1 MEGGKNT
8 PGGGEKMAR
17 DISGIS
23 DCVFKEIFS
32 DKSILVEYINQIC
45 NINLKVDDVE
55 YSPLESKEMLGY
67 KGVRYDVKAKGENEN
82 KYFHIDFE
90 AQKIR
95 PDYNTFKKR
104 KFHYASQ
111 LYLDLFK
118 EGDKYLDSSR
128 LYVREIFFIKSSN
141 GFNGSPIKK
150 IVYQDL
156 YDKTI
161 YDDIEIYEIY
171 IDELQKLD
179 LNKADN
185 YVKMLVELTGVIV
198 AKDVEKYKRSKN
210 TTVRRVAERIMKYT
224 QEEIEEL
231 QRRYDEACEQ
241 LDQALILD
249 MQEEA
254 MEKGL
259 AQGLAQGREEGHA
272 EGHAQGLAQGRAEG
286 KTEALIENIKTMHS
300 NGFSEET
307 ISKALSLDIDFV
319 KKALEE

>member
-1 MEGGKNT
+1 MV
-8 PGGGEKMAR
+8 R

-45 NINLKVDDVE
+45 NINLNVEDVE

-67 KGVRYDVKAKGENEN
+67 KGVRYDVKAKVENEN

-118 EGDKYLDSSR
+118 EGDKYIDSSR

-141 GFNGSPIKK
+141 GFTGSPIKK

-171 IDELQKLD
+171 IDELQKMNLKSANEYD
-179 LNKADN
+179 KILI
-185 YVKMLVELTGVIV
+185 ELTGVIV
-198 AKDVEKYKRSKN
+198 AKDVNKYISSTN
-210 TTVRRVAERIMKYT
+210 TLVRKVAEKIMKYT
-224 QEEIEEL
+224 QEEIDEL
-231 QRRYDEACEQ
+231 QRRYDEDCEIYNR
-241 LDQALILD
+241 AILKEMED
-249 MQEEA
+249 MAVERGLK
-254 MEKGL
+254 KGL
-259 AQGLAQGREEGHA
+259 EQGIQQGIQQGMKQGIEEGMK
-272 EGHAQGLAQGRAEG
+272 QGVEEG
-286 KTEALIENIKTMHS
+286 KSIGKLESIKEMIKTMNK
-300 NGFSEET
+300 NGFDNNT
-307 ISKALSLDIDFV
+307 ISKALSLDINFINEV
-319 KKALEE
+319 LSE

>member
-1 MEGGKNT
+1 MV
-8 PGGGEKMAR
+8 R

-45 NINLKVDDVE
+45 NINLNVEDVE

-118 EGDKYLDSSR
+118 EGDKYIDSSR

-141 GFNGSPIKK
+141 GFTGSPIKK

-171 IDELQKLD
+171 IDELQKMNLKSANEYD
-179 LNKADN
+179 KILI
-185 YVKMLVELTGVIV
+185 ELTGVIV
-198 AKDVEKYKRSKN
+198 AKDVNKYISSTN
-210 TTVRRVAERIMKYT
+210 TLVRKVAEKIMKYT
-224 QEEIEEL
+224 QEEIDEL
-231 QRRYDEACEQ
+231 QRRYDEDCEIYNR
-241 LDQALILD
+241 AILKEMED
-249 MQEEA
+249 MAVERGLK
-254 MEKGL
+254 KGL
-259 AQGLAQGREEGHA
+259 EQGIQQGIQQGIVQGVEEGKSI
-272 EGHAQGLAQGRAEG
+272 G
-286 KTEALIENIKTMHS
+286 KLESIKEMIKTMNK
-300 NGFSEET
+300 NGFDKDT
-307 ISKALSLDIDFV
+307 ISKALSLDINFINEV
-319 KKALEE
+319 LSE

>member
-1 MEGGKNT
+1 MGYVK
-8 PGGGEKMAR
+8 
-17 DISGIS
+17 DISGLS
-23 DCVFKEIFS
+23 DAVFKEIFK
-32 DKSILVEYINQIC
+32 DKEILVDYVNQIC
-45 NINLKVDDVE
+45 NINLSPDDIE
-55 YSPLESKEMLGY
+55 YVSLEAKDKLKY
-67 KGVRYDVKAKGENEN
+67 KGIQYDVKSIGRNDN
-82 KYFHIDFE
+82 NYFHIDFE
-90 AQKIR
+90 AQSVR
-95 PDYNTFKKR
+95 PSERSFTKR
-104 KFHYASQ
+104 KIHYASQ
-111 LYLDLFK
+111 LYVDMFK
-118 EGDKYLDSSR
+118 TGDRYFDNSK
-128 LYVREIFFIKSSN
+128 LYAKEIFFIKSSYR
-141 GFNGSPIKK
+141 FSGSPIKK
-150 IVYQDL
+150 IVYHDI
-156 YDKTI
+156 YDNKN

-259 AQGLAQGREEGHA
+259 AQGLAQGRA
-272 EGHAQGLAQGRAEG
+272 EGRAEGRVEGIAEG

>member
-1 MEGGKNT
+1 M
-8 PGGGEKMAR
+8 
-17 DISGIS
+17 
-23 DCVFKEIFS
+23 
-32 DKSILVEYINQIC
+32 
-45 NINLKVDDVE
+45 
-55 YSPLESKEMLGY
+55 
-67 KGVRYDVKAKGENEN
+67 
-82 KYFHIDFE
+82 
-90 AQKIR
+90 
-95 PDYNTFKKR
+95 
-104 KFHYASQ
+104 
-111 LYLDLFK
+111 
-118 EGDKYLDSSR
+118 
-128 LYVREIFFIKSSN
+128 
-141 GFNGSPIKK
+141 
-150 IVYQDL
+150 
-156 YDKTI
+156 
-161 YDDIEIYEIY
+161 DIEIYEIY

-254 MEKGL
+254 REK
-259 AQGLAQGREEGHA
+259 GLAQGREEGHA
-272 EGHAQGLAQGRAEG
+272 EGHAQGLAEGRAEG
-286 KTEALIENIKTMHS
+286 RTEGRAEGRAEGIAEGKTKALIENIKTMYS
-300 NGFSEET
+300 NGFSEEM